1 MKFVTYEYNEDEAIG
16 VLSRDEKSI
25 YSIEDVFKEESFSNM
40 ISFISSFKEEWVHT
54 IVDYIERGSKGIEI
68 KDVKILSPI
77 KKPPHDIICLG
88 VNYQDHLEESKKA
101 MKTKSLD
108 EVSAPVYFTKRT
120 SGILGPETEIDGHL
134 DMDNYLDYEVELAV
148 IIGKKGKDI
157 PKDKVRDHIFGYS
170 IFNDFSARKLQ
181 KQHTQWYKGKSLDDF
196 SVMGPCILHSSQ
208 TSSPYHVDIMTMV
221 NGEMRQQSNTNMLIH
236 SIEEIIADF
245 SRGITLEPGDII
257 ITGTPA
263 GVGMGM
269 NPPGYLN
276 SGDEVECHIDG
287 IGVLRNRIK

>member
-1 MKFVTYEYNEDEAIG
+1 MY
-16 VLSRDEKSI
+16 
-25 YSIEDVFKEESFSNM
+25 
-40 ISFISSFKEEWVHT
+40 
-54 IVDYIERGSKGIEI
+54 
-68 KDVKILSPI
+68 
-77 KKPPHDIICLG
+77 
-88 VNYQDHLEESKKA
+88 
-101 MKTKSLD
+101 
-108 EVSAPVYFTKRT
+108 KRQ
-120 SGILGPETEIDGHL
+120 
-134 DMDNYLDYEVELAV
+134 
-148 IIGKKGKDI
+148 